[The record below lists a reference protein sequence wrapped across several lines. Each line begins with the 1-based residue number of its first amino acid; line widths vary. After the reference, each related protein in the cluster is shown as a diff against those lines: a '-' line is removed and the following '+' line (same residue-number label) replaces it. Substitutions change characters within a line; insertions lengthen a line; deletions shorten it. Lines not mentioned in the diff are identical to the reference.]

1 MVRDH
6 DRGVTFVDWAHATTG
21 PGLYRRRLP
30 RAATPPRRTRA
41 RRHRPTAPRPPRHRQ
56 QPRYRYGVTRRT
68 HRPLVPAPPDCAPTS
83 SDHRGRTGRGHGPVE
98 GLRGR
103 VQGRCRG
110 PV

>member
-41 RRHRPTAPRPPRHRQ
+41 RRHRPTAPRPPHHRQ

-68 HRPLVPAPPDCAPTS
+68 HRPLVPQRPQARAP
-83 SDHRGRTGRGHGPVE
+83 
-98 GLRGR
+98 GLRAYQQR
-103 VQGRCRG
+103 PPRPDRSRSR
-110 PV
+110 PR